1 MPGSCQRIRLPSLTS
16 ILKSTRANSADY
28 PSSSSSSSSNS
39 TRTDKCATTTH
50 SSAQLIRKQQ
60 HRIVVMGAGRVG
72 KSCIISQFLYEK
84 FNVRYKKTVEE
95 LHRGEYELPDG
106 SALTLDILD
115 TSGYFEF
122 PAMRTLSIATGVAF
136 ILVYAVDDIESWYEV
151 ERLRTQIITEKGNK
165 PPIVVVGNKNDVCE
179 RQVEYEVTEMVVCE
193 DWQCGYVECS
203 AKENRGILEI
213 FKELLVQ
220 ANIRYNLSPA
230 VRRRRQS
237 LPSFG
242 TGAKGG
248 KSPSFR
254 TGLKRH
260 SCTMT

>member
-16 ILKSTRANSADY
+16 VLKSTRANSADY
-28 PSSSSSSSSNS
+28 PSSGSSSGSNA
-39 TRTDKCATTTH
+39 TRDKCATAAH
-50 SSAQLIRKQQ
+50 SSTQLIRKQQ
-60 HRIVVMGAGRVG
+60 HRIVVMGAARVG
-72 KSCIISQFLYEK
+72 KSCIISQFLYDK

-95 LHRGEYELPDG
+95 LHRGEYDLPDG

-115 TSGYFEF
+115 TSGAFEF

-136 ILVYAVDDIESWYEV
+136 ILVYAVDDIESWREV
-151 ERLRTQIITEKGNK
+151 ERLRNQIITEKGIK
-165 PPIVVVGNKNDVCE
+165 PPIVVVGNKVDTCE
-179 RQVEYEVTEMVVCE
+179 RQVEHEVTEMVVCE

-237 LPSFG
+237 LPSFS
-242 TGAKGG
+242 TGGKT
-248 KSPSFR
+248 KSPSYR
-254 TGLKRH
+254 SGLKRH